1 MPIYYQ
7 SFVKSFSKHERA
19 MQKRIIRAIEKL
31 PSGDVKKMQG
41 SKKTSKPI
49 FRLRIGKYRVLFAM
63 DEENIHIYEI
73 DSRGD
78 IYK

>member
-41 SKKTSKPI
+41 SKKNQQADFSLAYRQIP
-49 FRLRIGKYRVLFAM
+49 RIVCHG
-63 DEENIHIYEI
+63 
-73 DSRGD
+73 
-78 IYK
+78 